1 MSNTQKIIN
10 SFYLQD
16 ELNPDIWYL
25 PSNKD
30 DKNYKDSDLKI
41 KSDIRDKLLKIANY
55 FIDFLNV
62 EIFVHDIILVG
73 SLTGYNWSEFS
84 DFDLHII
91 YDFNDAGEKKE
102 AYEELFRL
110 KKTVFNSSH
119 DIMIKGYEVELYVQ
133 DINEENESLGVYSLI
148 YDKWI
153 KNSEK
158 ENFKVNEKKIKEK
171 ANQWMDIIDGVIE
184 NAEDEDLETA
194 IKLIDKYKE
203 KIRKYRSCGLKK
215 DGEFSYENLVFK
227 FLRRNG
233 YIGKLNDFKNKIID
247 KNLSMDE

>member
-1 MSNTQKIIN
+1 MAIDKKIIK

-16 ELNPDIWYL
+16 ELNPEVWET
-25 PSNKD
+25 S
-30 DKNYKDSDLKI
+30 KNTQKPKLNSE
-41 KSDIRDKLLKIANY
+41 IRDRLLKIANL

-62 EIFVHDIILVG
+62 EIFVHDVYLLG

-102 AYEELFRL
+102 TYEELFRL

-119 DIMIKGYEVELYVQ
+119 DIRIKGYEVELYVQ
-133 DINEENESLGVYSLI
+133 DLNEENESMGVYSLI
-148 YDKWI
+148 YDKWL
-153 KNSEK
+153 KTPQK
-158 ENFKVNEKKIKEK
+158 EDFKVNEKKLKEK
-171 ANQWMDIIDGVIE
+171 AQQWMDIIDGVLE

-194 IKLIDKYKE
+194 TKLIDKYKE

-215 DGEFSYENLVFK
+215 EGEFSYENLVFK
-227 FLRRNG
+227 YLRRSG
-233 YIGKLNDFKNKIID
+233 YIGKLNDYKNTMID
-247 KNLSMDE
+247 KKLSLEQENYE

>member
-102 AYEELFRL
+102 VYEELFRL

>member
-1 MSNTQKIIN
+1 MSSTEKIIS

-16 ELNPDIWYL
+16 ELNPDVWYL
-25 PSNKD
+25 PNEKYMGDKD
-30 DKNYKDSDLKI
+30 AQLYKL
-41 KSDIRDKLLKIANY
+41 KSDIRERLLKIANY
-55 FIDFLNV
+55 FIEYLNV

-91 YDFNDAGEKKE
+91 YDFNDAEEKKE

-119 DIMIKGYEVELYVQ
+119 DITIKGYEVELYVQ

-148 YDKWI
+148 YDKWL
-153 KNSEK
+153 KTSEK

-171 ANQWMDIIDGVIE
+171 SKQWMDIIDGVIE

-194 IKLIDKYKE
+194 TKLIDKYKE
-203 KIRKYRSCGLKK
+203 KIRKYRACGLKK

-247 KNLSMDE
+247 KNLSMEE

>member
-1 MSNTQKIIN
+1 
-10 SFYLQD
+10 
-16 ELNPDIWYL
+16 
-25 PSNKD
+25 
-30 DKNYKDSDLKI
+30 
-41 KSDIRDKLLKIANY
+41 
-55 FIDFLNV
+55 
-62 EIFVHDIILVG
+62 
-73 SLTGYNWSEFS
+73 
-84 DFDLHII
+84 
-91 YDFNDAGEKKE
+91 
-102 AYEELFRL
+102 
-110 KKTVFNSSH
+110 
-119 DIMIKGYEVELYVQ
+119 MIKGYEVELYVQ
-133 DINEENESLGVYSLI
+133 DINEENESLGVYSLV
-148 YDKWI
+148 YDKWL
-153 KNSEK
+153 KTSEK